1 MAKFV
6 FCEKSISSFHMTF
19 MTAFQHQATRT
30 RVVCRADA
38 VLDLPDELRKL
49 QVRRPMLLTSARMS
63 RTPLFGQLRSLL
75 ADFQVTEV
83 ADIPAHSSVATV
95 QRLAALASAH
105 QADGFVCLGGG
116 SVCDSAKATALV
128 LAEGEPLAQH
138 ASRFIPPAQVIT
150 PNFVREKL
158 PIVAIPMTAS
168 GAEVTP
174 SLGIRTEHGT
184 KLLFWDAA
192 LASRVILIDPQANL
206 HMPDKVMQAT
216 AMNGLAHCIEG
227 LYSKNRSPV
236 TDALAVAGLCG
247 FDRAMRAVAQHPQD
261 VAARSEM
268 LVAAHVSGMVLASAR
283 SCLHHALCH
292 VLGATCGIG
301 HGEANA
307 VILPHALRFNAPAV
321 PEAMQHMAQALGLS
335 IQAATPT
342 EAVLDWLLDLQRVT
356 GVPTRLRD
364 VGVAQ
369 ASLRGVAEHVLH
381 ERGLAYNPRVV
392 TSTQAM
398 QDLLM
403 AAW

>member
-1 MAKFV
+1 MASPVIF
-6 FCEKSISSFHMTF
+6 EMSISSFDMSF
-19 MTAFQHQATRT
+19 MNTFQHQATRT

-38 VLDLPDELRKL
+38 VLDLPDELRQL
-49 QVRRPMLLTSARMS
+49 QVRRPLLLTSARMS
-63 RTPLFGQLRSLL
+63 QTPLFGQLQSLL
-75 ADFQVTEV
+75 SNLALIVV
-83 ADIPAHSSVATV
+83 KDIPAHSSVATV
-95 QRLAALASAH
+95 QRLVALATTH

-150 PNFVREKL
+150 PHFVREKL
-158 PIVAIPMTAS
+158 PIVTIPMTAS

-174 SLGIRTEHGT
+174 SLGIRTEQGT

-192 LASRVILIDPQANL
+192 LASRVILIDPKANL
-206 HMPDKVMQAT
+206 HMPADVMQAT

-247 FDRAMRAVAQHPQD
+247 FDRAMRAVAQQPQD

-268 LVAAHVSGMVLASAR
+268 LVAAHLSGMVLASAR

-301 HGEANA
+301 HGEANS

-321 PEAMQHMAQALGLS
+321 PEAMRHMAQALGLS
-335 IQAATPT
+335 TQAATST
-342 EAVLDWLLDLQRVT
+342 EVVLDWLLDLQRVS

-364 VGVAQ
+364 LGVDAKT
-369 ASLRGVAEHVLH
+369 LRSVAEHVLH

-392 TSTQAM
+392 TSAQEMEA
-398 QDLLM
+398 LLM